1 MDDGMNIGMI
11 IPKLDSI
18 GGGEKFF
25 LECLSRWQ
33 MNNDVTVYTTSFNEN
48 LLKEFRINV
57 NVELIKPIIKNPS
70 LSLMTLPLEMK
81 GLSKKIGKHD
91 VYNPHLFPT
100 NLIKNKPSVWYPHEP
115 PRMLYD
121 LKKYLMKRND
131 ISLFKKILFYSYSDI
146 LKYINDHYTTVNE
159 IVANSYYTKNYLEN
173 VYKKNINHVIYPG
186 VDWENYKFKKG
197 KENIILVV
205 NRLFP
210 EKRVDLAIKS
220 MEFLK
225 DYVLWIVGDGVYSE
239 TLKKLVLEMGLENR
253 VKFWEKVSEKKL
265 IELYSECFC
274 TVFTPLREPFGMVA
288 LESMASGKPVI
299 GCNNGGFTEIVK
311 NGIHGFL
318 IDPYPKK
325 IAEKIIYLSENKDLY
340 EKMCKECRMES
351 QKYSWNSTSE
361 NLYNILCKKFD

>member
-1 MDDGMNIGMI
+1 MDIGMI

-33 MNNDVTVYTTSFNEN
+33 IKNDVTVYTTSFDEE
-48 LLKEFRINV
+48 LLKEFQINA

-81 GLSKKIGKHD
+81 KLGNKIGKHD

-100 NLIKNKPSVWYPHEP
+100 NLIKNKPSVWCPQEP

-131 ISLFKKILFYSYSDI
+131 ISLFRKLLFYSYSDM
-146 LKYINDHYTTVNE
+146 LKYINDNYTTVNE

-173 VYKKNINHVIYPG
+173 VYKKNINHVVYPG
-186 VDWENYKFKKG
+186 VDWENFKFKKG
-197 KENIILVV
+197 KENVILVV

-220 MEFLK
+220 MEFLD
-225 DYVLWIVGDGVYSE
+225 DYMLWIVGEGVYLN
-239 TLKKLVLEMGLENR
+239 TLKKLVLEMGLEKR
-253 VKFWEKVSEKKL
+253 VKFWGKVSEKKL

-288 LESMASGKPVI
+288 LESMAAGKPVI
-299 GCNNGGFTEIVK
+299 GCKEGGFTEIMEDGV
-311 NGIHGFL
+311 HGFL
-318 IDPYPKK
+318 IDPDPKK
-325 IAEKIIYLSENKDLY
+325 IAEKIIYLYENSALY
-340 EKMCKECRMES
+340 EKMRKECRIES
-351 QKYSWNSTSE
+351 QKYSWDATSE
-361 NLYNILCKKFD
+361 NLYNILSKLS